1 MLATECS
8 PASMAQM
15 KRQVYAD
22 FERPL
27 AESLEEANRLMF
39 ESFAGADFAEG
50 VRSFTERRPPQFAAL
65 SGQVTAAS

>member
-1 MLATECS
+1 
-8 PASMAQM
+8 MAQM

-27 AESLEEANRLMF
+27 TESLEEANRLMF

-50 VRSFTERRPPQFAAL
+50 VRSFTERRPPHFAPL
-65 SGQVTAAS
+65 SSQVTAAN